1 MRNNHI
7 IYILI
12 NKRKKKAKNN
22 INKNVNLLSILIKEN
37 MYKEFYLAYLNA
49 NYKKTAGT
57 YNKLY
62 SK

>member
-1 MRNNHI
+1 VRNNHI